1 MPHPEHAVDP
11 LTGSTDGLR
20 LFESAVAGAGAGL
33 SHRGR
38 RGGAPGYLPRP
49 MRVGIC
55 AFWFN
60 RGQGV
65 VARQLRSALD
75 ELGHETFVLGRPTKE
90 TFPMPQEARED
101 DVWAQEGVTAG
112 LQLLHPRRRA
122 PRLGAANAI
131 EACFFDQNYEFD
143 AIARAARVPGVRTI
157 GRFVWERFSDEH
169 VEPARRRLRPRLLD
183 DPGRAGALRGDGDRG
198 ALRAVGRPPRVLD
211 EIVARHR
218 AATIARSTFHYHA
231 GLLGKRKPFKEVINA
246 FSATPEPE
254 LRLIV
259 KAQIERRMKF
269 LEKAVKRDPRIEL
282 VLEDLPTDEHLQMF
296 ADADVCMAPAR
307 WEGLGLHLYEAI
319 AFGQPIVCN
328 DDPPMNE
335 LVIDGVNGLL
345 VPSHHDGLA
354 NSGIPARTVDVDGAD
369 RRDLAPRR
377 PRPARRALRRRPAG
391 PRGALVGSHRRGL
404 RLPAHLDGGPSR
416 RRLRF
421 DRWRSSAGR
430 PGTRR
435 ARRSRSSSA
444 SAAPARRC
452 CG

>member
-1 MPHPEHAVDP
+1 
-11 LTGSTDGLR
+11 
-20 LFESAVAGAGAGL
+20 
-33 SHRGR
+33 
-38 RGGAPGYLPRP
+38 

-90 TFPMPQEARED
+90 SFPMPQEARED
-101 DVWAQEGVTAG
+101 DVWAQEGVTPASDFFI
-112 LQLLHPRRRA
+112 P
-122 PRLGAANAI
+122 AAELVGWASETGI

-143 AIARAARVPGVRTI
+143 AIAALRESGVRTI

-169 VEPARRRLRPRLLD
+169 VEPTRRAYDLVYSLTRAEQERYAGMGIETPYVRYGIHPEYFAVTPHRGD
-183 DPGRAGALRGDGDRG
+183 DPESTYHR
-198 ALRAVGRPPRVLD
+198 
-211 EIVARHR
+211 R
-218 AATIARSTFHYHA
+218 AAGTGREAEGSGGDVFFHYHA

-246 FSATPEPE
+246 FAATPEPE

-269 LEKAVKRDPRIEL
+269 LEKAVDRDRRIEL
-282 VLEDLPTDEHLQMF
+282 VLEDLPTDVHLQMF

-335 LVIDGVNGLL
+335 LVTDGVNGLL
-345 VPSHHDGLA
+345 VRSHDDGLA
-354 NSGIPARTVDVDGAD
+354 NSGIPARTVDVDALTGAIS
-369 RRDLAPRR
+369 RLADPGLR
-377 PRPARRALRRRPAG
+377 AELSAGALRVREER
-391 PRGALVGSHRRGL
+391 SW
-404 RLPAHLDGGPSR
+404 
-416 RRLRF
+416 
-421 DRWRSSAGR
+421 DRTVADF
-430 PGTRR
+430 
-435 ARRSRSSSA
+435 A
-444 SAAPARRC
+444 SLLT
-452 CG
+452 

>member
-1 MPHPEHAVDP
+1 
-11 LTGSTDGLR
+11 
-20 LFESAVAGAGAGL
+20 
-33 SHRGR
+33 
-38 RGGAPGYLPRP
+38 

-90 TFPMPQEARED
+90 SFPMPQEARED
-101 DVWAQEGVTAG
+101 DVWAQSGVTPASDFFIPATELVG
-112 LQLLHPRRRA
+112 WARET
-122 PRLGAANAI
+122 GI

-143 AIARAARVPGVRTI
+143 AIAALREAGVQTI

-169 VEPARRRLRPRLLD
+169 VEPTRRAYDLVYSLTRAEQERYAGMGIETPYVRYGVHPEYFEVTPHRGDDPESVYRRRAAGT
-183 DPGRAGALRGDGDRG
+183 GREAEDSGGL
-198 ALRAVGRPPRVLD
+198 V
-211 EIVARHR
+211 H
-218 AATIARSTFHYHA
+218 FHYHA

-246 FSATPEPE
+246 FTATREQE

-269 LEKAVKRDPRIEL
+269 LEKAVKKDRRIEL
-282 VLEDLPTDEHLQMF
+282 VLEDLPTDVHLQMF

-345 VPSHHDGLA
+345 VRSHDDGLA
-354 NSGIPARTVDVDGAD
+354 NSGIPARTVDVDALSGAISRLAD
-369 RRDLAPRR
+369 PDLRAELS
-377 PRPARRALRRRPAG
+377 AGALRVREKRSWDRTIADFA
-391 PRGALVGSHRRGL
+391 ALL
-404 RLPAHLDGGPSR
+404 A
-416 RRLRF
+416 
-421 DRWRSSAGR
+421 
-430 PGTRR
+430 
-435 ARRSRSSSA
+435 
-444 SAAPARRC
+444 
-452 CG
+452 